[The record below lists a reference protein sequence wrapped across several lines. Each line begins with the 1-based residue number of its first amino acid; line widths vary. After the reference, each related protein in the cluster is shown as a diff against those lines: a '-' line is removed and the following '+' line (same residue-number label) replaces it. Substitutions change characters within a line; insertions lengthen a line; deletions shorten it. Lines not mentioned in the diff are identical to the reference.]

1 MKSIFTCLTTLGM
14 IATPLA
20 AAAKDQPNLIV
31 ILVDDLGYAD
41 IGPFG
46 ATAQKTPQLDKMA
59 AEGLKLTSFYAA
71 PVCSVARAQLLTGC
85 YGARVSVPG
94 VFFPEQPVGL
104 NPAET
109 TVAEHLKTAG
119 YTTHCIGKW
128 HLGDQPEFLPT
139 RQGFDHYFGIPY
151 SNDMQRV
158 SKHTGKEVVPL
169 MRDETV
175 TEQLTNQDQS
185 RIVER
190 YTDEAESFIRTHR
203 SQPFFLYLAHNAVHV
218 PIQPGDRFRGKS
230 ANGRFGDWVEEVDWS
245 VGRILATLKETGL
258 DDKTLVVFTSDNG
271 PWLTKGAD
279 GGSAAPLRGGK
290 GGTWEGGVRVPTL
303 VRWPGRIAS
312 AGTCDAVAGLIDLL
326 PTFVRLAGGKL
337 PARPVI
343 DGRDLTPVLL
353 GQSHESPREAHFY
366 FDGYEL
372 QAVRRGPWK
381 LAIATQRGSLGGRT
395 DPDSLTHPR
404 LYHLG
409 SDIGERHNVAKAN
422 PDIVREL
429 SAMAST
435 LNTEIGGK
443 RPAARR
449 PAGHVDKP
457 RALYPSTPKPAKA
470 KAQTHKKPASAR

>member
-1 MKSIFTCLTTLGM
+1 MKSILTWLSAIGM
-14 IATPLA
+14 IAAPLP
-20 AAAKDQPNLIV
+20 AAAKDQPNLVV

-46 ATAQKTPQLDKMA
+46 ATAQKTPHLDKMA
-59 AEGLKLTSFYAA
+59 AEGMKLTSFYAA

-85 YGARVSVPG
+85 YGTRVSVPA

-109 TVAEHLKTAG
+109 TVAEHLKTVG
-119 YTTHCIGKW
+119 YTSHCIGKW

-158 SKHTGKEVVPL
+158 STGTGKEVVPL

-175 TEQLTNQDQS
+175 AELLTGKDQS

-190 YTDEAESFIRTHR
+190 YTDEAAAFIRSHR
-203 SQPFFLYLAHNAVHV
+203 DQPFFLYLAHNAVHV
-218 PIQPGDRFRGKS
+218 PIWPGDRFRGKS
-230 ANGRFGDWVEEVDWS
+230 TNGHFGDWVEEVDWS

-258 DDKTLVVFTSDNG
+258 DEKTLVVFTSDNG
-271 PWLTKGAD
+271 PWLSKGAD

-290 GGTWEGGVRVPTL
+290 GGTWEGGVRVPTIA
-303 VRWPGRIAS
+303 RWPSRIANAS
-312 AGTCDAVAGLIDLL
+312 TCDAITGLIDLL
-326 PTFVRLAGGKL
+326 PTFVSLAGGRL
-337 PARPVI
+337 PAQPVI

-353 GQSHESPREAHFY
+353 GQSKESAREAHFY

-381 LAIATQRGSLGGRT
+381 LAIAPQRGSIGGRT
-395 DPDSLTHPR
+395 DPDTLIHPR
-404 LYHLG
+404 LYHLA
-409 SDIGERHNVAKAN
+409 SDIGERHNVANAN
-422 PDIVREL
+422 PEVVREL
-429 SAMAST
+429 AAMAAT
-435 LNTEIGGK
+435 LNAEIGGNQ
-443 RPAARR
+443 PSARR
-449 PAGHVDKP
+449 PAGRVEKP
-457 RALYPSTPKPAKA
+457 RALYPSIPRPAKPKPKPG
-470 KAQTHKKPASAR
+470 QKPAPKR